1 MQIAFVAGFA
11 PIVADPQASR
21 AFYDGTLGLT
31 LEGGSPEY
39 PFTDNLG
46 GVKHFGLWPL
56 AQVAESCFGTMEWPA
71 NLPKP
76 QASIEFEVATVE
88 AVAEAEAELR
98 AKGHTL
104 LHATRTEPWNQ
115 TITRLL
121 SPEGLLVG
129 VCYTPWF
136 H

>member
-1 MQIAFVAGFA
+1 MQIAFVTGFA

-21 AFYDGTLGLT
+21 AFYDGSLGLKF
-31 LEGGSPEY
+31 EGGSPEY
-39 PFTDNLG
+39 PFTDHLG

-56 AQVAESCFGTMEWPA
+56 SQVAESCFGTKEWPVH
-71 NLPKP
+71 LQTP
-76 QASIEFEVATVE
+76 QASMEFEVATVE

-121 SPEGLLVG
+121 SPEGLLIG